1 MKHYLRLTGAVERTR
16 EGMEIERFLNLNFH
30 GLALCKLGS

>member
-16 EGMEIERFLNLNFH
+16 ESMEIERFLKIETDW
-30 GLALCKLGS
+30 GPS